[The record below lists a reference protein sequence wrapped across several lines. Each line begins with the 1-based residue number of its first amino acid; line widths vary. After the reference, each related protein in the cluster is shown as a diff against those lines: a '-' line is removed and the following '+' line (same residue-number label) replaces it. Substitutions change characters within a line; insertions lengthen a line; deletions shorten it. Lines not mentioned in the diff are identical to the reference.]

1 MPETG
6 VQPLGQENPQEKET
20 ATHSS
25 IQAWRIPWTEEPG
38 GPQCLR
44 SQSWTQPSMYPQS
57 EFTSE
62 ANKRH
67 VGIL

>member
-1 MPETG
+1 MLEIG
-6 VQPLGQENPQEKET
+6 GRSLGQENPQEKEM

-38 GPQCLR
+38 GPQSMG
-44 SQSWTQPSMYPQS
+44 SQSRTRLSMYPQS

-67 VGIL
+67 IGVL